1 MNAFDRDKLYEAISM
16 GTPVEGEYLKG
27 LDLSGLDLG
36 GANMRGSD
44 LSKVNLTD
52 TNLEGEKL
60 VMVDVE
66 IAGQETERMFCSK
79 AVSQNLRDKEITAG
93 ELMSLPIA
101 LVETEDGRQFYQLQM
116 PSRES
121 NQLKLG
127 KDKAKKPK
135 VRKSVAKFEDLVA
148 Y

>member
-1 MNAFDRDKLYEAISM
+1 MSLKIKTINAVKEFTREII
-16 GTPVEGEYLKG
+16 GTIAEIVGFE
-27 LDLSGLDLG
+27 
-36 GANMRGSD
+36 NII
-44 LSKVNLTD
+44 LTD

-79 AVSQNLRDKEITAG
+79 AVSLNLRNKEITAG
-93 ELMSLPIA
+93 ELMNLPIA

-121 NQLKLG
+121 NQLKLA

-135 VRKSVAKFEDLVA
+135 TRKSVAKFEELVA